1 MRVYLTLQ
9 DRVFTSHCAPRQ
21 TDSKVIVTHH
31 APGHIPSPL
40 LGAIGAAPIMGIG
53 RSREISGSLLGWG
66 NPGLFFGACMRKF
79 VTSDPAS
86 AAASGSRCSAAGFII
101 TPSYISDRISD
112 RMPAATAASS
122 KMHVEAGAGVDAKFK
137 LDAKVST
144 PAIARLASPSSPC
157 DSRAAATLRAADD
170 ASPLRPAASPLA
182 CAAAP

>member
-1 MRVYLTLQ
+1 MGQ
-9 DRVFTSHCAPRQ
+9 
-21 TDSKVIVTHH
+21 
-31 APGHIPSPL
+31 PGPF
-40 LGAIGAAPIMGIG
+40 
-53 RSREISGSLLGWG
+53 
-66 NPGLFFGACMRKF
+66 FFGACMRKF

-170 ASPLRPAASPLA
+170 ASPLRPAADSSKRRGQSHKLQWCLKPSPERYTAYLKQSRKS
-182 CAAAP
+182 